1 MDAVFRLEEMGTIKG
16 PVEVDRVVTRL
27 VKRNRLGTSRRVGND
42 TPELVVTWTSDSA
55 AKAFISAKGIG
66 ADYQV
71 VALTEASLN
80 NMAQA
85 LGCQADAI
93 AFDAY
98 PG

>member
-1 MDAVFRLEEMGTIKG
+1 MFAIICKADGF
-16 PVEVDRVVTRL
+16 PVSR
-27 VKRNRLGTSRRVGND
+27 RLGSD
-42 TPELVVTWTSDSA
+42 TPELVVTWTSDAS
-55 AKAFISAKGIG
+55 AKAFISAKGID

-71 VALTEASLN
+71 VALTEDSLN
-80 NMAQA
+80 RMAQA